1 MEDCVRFIKAWMSEH
16 DLKMNDSKTEFML
29 LANKNTAR
37 QLDSPSLSVCGHD
50 VPPSNT
56 ARNIGVVIDTS
67 MSLNARLTAVC
78 NRGYRQLHVI
88 AKMKKFMD
96 RDSLERIIHAF
107 ITSRIDYC
115 NAILHGVRQDDMQK
129 IQRLQNAAARLFTG
143 TKRREH
149 ITPVLEQLHWLPVV
163 CRVKFK
169 ILVLVYKC
177 LNNTAPSYLCELI
190 TRYVPARELRTVDQ
204 SFLHVPFTTSEFNR
218 NNVFKYVG
226 PVLVNNLPAHVRTAQ
241 SLEIFKARL
250 KTHLF
255 TMYFT

>member
-1 MEDCVRFIKAWMSEH
+1 
-16 DLKMNDSKTEFML
+16 
-29 LANKNTAR
+29 
-37 QLDSPSLSVCGHD
+37 
-50 VPPSNT
+50 
-56 ARNIGVVIDTS
+56 
-67 MSLNARLTAVC
+67 
-78 NRGYRQLHVI
+78 
-88 AKMKKFMD
+88 
-96 RDSLERIIHAF
+96 
-107 ITSRIDYC
+107 
-115 NAILHGVRQDDMQK
+115 MQK
-129 IQRLQNAAARLFTG
+129 LQRLQNAAARLLTG

-204 SFLHVPFTTSEFNR
+204 SFLHVPFTTSEFIR
-218 NNVFKYVG
+218 TNVFRYVG
-226 PVLVNNLPAHVRTAQ
+226 PVLFNNLPAHVRTAP